1 MRSSYSKR
9 LDRKRGERE
18 EIERLLDQV
27 NSALDLLDPNEKD

>member
-1 MRSSYSKR
+1 VISPSVSIVS
-9 LDRKRGERE
+9 GEKRE